1 MKKKK
6 KLTKKQF
13 KNTTIFF
20 SALSV
25 YWIIRAIQSACTYE
39 MIRQVTSKA
48 AFFLI
53 MEMILA
59 VCIAVLTI
67 IMIVQYIKYDE
78 HSKDSDE

>member
-6 KLTKKQF
+6 KPTKKQF
-13 KNTTIFF
+13 KNSTIFF

-25 YWIIRAIQSACTYE
+25 FSIIRAIQYACDYE

-48 AFFLI
+48 TFFLI

-59 VCIAVLTI
+59 VCMAVLTI
-67 IMIVQYIKYDE
+67 LMIVQYTRYDE

>member
-25 YWIIRAIQSACTYE
+25 YWIIRAIQYVCDYE

-53 MEMILA
+53 MEMSLA
-59 VCIAVLTI
+59 ICITILTI
-67 IMIVQYIKYDE
+67 VMIVQYIKYDE
-78 HSKDSDE
+78 RNKDTNE

>member
-6 KLTKKQF
+6 KPTKKQF

-20 SALSV
+20 SAVSV
-25 YWIIRAIQSACTYE
+25 YWIIRAIQYACDYE

-48 AFFLI
+48 TFFLI

-59 VCIAVLTI
+59 VCITVLTI

-78 HSKDSDE
+78 NGKASDE

>member
-6 KLTKKQF
+6 KPTQKQF
-13 KNTTIFF
+13 KYTTIFF

-25 YWIIRAIQSACTYE
+25 YWIIRTFQYACDYE

-53 MEMILA
+53 MEIILA
-59 VCIAVLTI
+59 VFIAVLTI
-67 IMIVQYIKYDE
+67 IMIVQYTRYDE

>member
-25 YWIIRAIQSACTYE
+25 YWIIRAIQSACVYE

>member
-13 KNTTIFF
+13 KTLTILY
-20 SALSV
+20 SVLAV
-25 YWIIRAIQSACTYE
+25 YWIIRAIQFACDYE
-39 MIRQVTSKA
+39 MTRQVTSKA

-67 IMIVQYIKYDE
+67 TMIVQYIKYDE

>member
-25 YWIIRAIQSACTYE
+25 YWIIRAIQSACDYE

-48 AFFLI
+48 ASFLI

>member
-25 YWIIRAIQSACTYE
+25 YWIIRAIQYVCDYE

-53 MEMILA
+53 MEIILA
-59 VCIAVLTI
+59 VFIAVLTI
-67 IMIVQYIKYDE
+67 IMIVQYTRYDE